1 MDSDEYFAQVRLR
14 PGVIVRATIT
24 LRPVRDGHQVEL
36 SMQIEEERFSAI
48 EDDDFGAFCLVRRQ
62 LEARGWLVLCNGSSR
77 NVFPS
82 PMSRDMGGGVMAFV
96 LTIGKPASMENLVH
110 IFERT
115 IRIDPVTVDE
125 QERFYEQWLASSKRG
140 RRFGL
145 LCFTSLFS
153 TPY

>member
-1 MDSDEYFAQVRLR
+1 MDSDECFAQVRLR
-14 PGVIVRATIT
+14 PGVIVRATIS
-24 LRPVRDGHQVEL
+24 LHPGCDGHQVEL

-48 EDDDFGAFCLVRRQ
+48 AHDYFEAFCLVRRQ

-96 LTIGKPASMENLVH
+96 LTIGEPASMENLVD

-125 QERFYEQWLASSKRG
+125 QQRFHEQWRASL
-140 RRFGL
+140 RR
-145 LCFTSLFS
+145 
-153 TPY
+153 

>member
-24 LRPVRDGHQVEL
+24 LHPVRDDRQVEL

-48 EDDDFGAFCLVRRQ
+48 AHDDFEAFCLVRRQ

-82 PMSRDMGGGVMAFV
+82 PMSRDMGGGVMAYV
-96 LTIGKPASMENLVH
+96 LTIGKPASMEDVVH

-125 QERFYEQWLASSKRG
+125 QQRFYKHWIASL
-140 RRFGL
+140 RR
-145 LCFTSLFS
+145 
-153 TPY
+153 